1 VDEVGD
7 VDRFGRFP
15 DFGVFGV
22 ADAHFA
28 FQGAVRAWIVMLFK
42 RYCCGLVWFGLA
54 VWRCY
59 RMQVKDER

>member
-1 VDEVGD
+1 MDEVGD

-28 FQGAVRAWIVMLFK
+28 FQSAVRVWIVMLFK
-42 RYCCGLVWFGLA
+42 RYCCGLVWLFGG
-54 VWRCY
+54 VIECR
-59 RMQVKDER
+59 